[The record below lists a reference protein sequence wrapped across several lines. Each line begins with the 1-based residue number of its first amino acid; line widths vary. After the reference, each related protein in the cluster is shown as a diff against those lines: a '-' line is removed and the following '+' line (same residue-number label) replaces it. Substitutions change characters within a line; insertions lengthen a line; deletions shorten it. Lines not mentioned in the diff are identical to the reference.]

1 MKIYIASSWKMEVA
15 CKELARFLRKN
26 NHEVDLFCEERP
38 ERTAFSF
45 DKIKGCENLDGI
57 EMLEQPLVQQAF
69 KEDKKW
75 LDWADVCLLV
85 LPSGRSAH
93 LEAGYAKGK
102 GKKLWIVGHF
112 PTGEYDVMYG
122 FADRLIKIEDFY
134 NFINNYCDN
143 YCFSCDF
150 YDMRGNNSSDF
161 LIT

>member
-15 CKELARFLRKN
+15 CKEIANFLRCNK
-26 NHEVDLFCEERP
+26 HEVDLFCEERP

-45 DKIKGCENLDGI
+45 DKIKGHENLNGI

-93 LEAGYAKGK
+93 LEAGYAKGQ
-102 GKKLWIVGHF
+102 GKELWIVGTF
-112 PTGEYDVMYG
+112 PAGEHDVMYG
-122 FADRLIKIEDFY
+122 FADKVFKLHDF
-134 NFINNYCDN
+134 NEFILLNSENYKGL
-143 YCFSCDF
+143 
-150 YDMRGNNSSDF
+150 RP
-161 LIT
+161 